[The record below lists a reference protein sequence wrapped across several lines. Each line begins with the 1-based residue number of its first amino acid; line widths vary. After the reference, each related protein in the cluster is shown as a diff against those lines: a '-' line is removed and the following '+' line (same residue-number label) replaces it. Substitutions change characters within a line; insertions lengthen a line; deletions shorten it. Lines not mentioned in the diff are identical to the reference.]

1 MSEFNRFYSA
11 AKRTAGKITTKA
23 GELADL
29 AAVKLKIKGLQLRID
44 EQYEKLG
51 ELVYRDLHTEDDLE
65 ADKLAVIAAIDG
77 LSDQLAEL
85 EGRCTAAGAGAE
97 EAATDA
103 SAEEPAAKPGESTP
117 LEEATEEV

>member
-1 MSEFNRFYSA
+1 MSEFNRFCSA

-29 AAVKLKIKGLQLRID
+29 AALKLKIKGLQLRID

-65 ADKLAVIAAIDG
+65 AEKLAVIAAIDG
-77 LSDQLAEL
+77 LFDQLSEL
-85 EGRCTAAGAGAE
+85 EGRCSAGAP
-97 EAATDA
+97 EAT
-103 SAEEPAAKPGESTP
+103 
-117 LEEATEEV
+117 ATEEAPLE

>member
-1 MSEFNRFYSA
+1 MSEFNRFCSA

-29 AAVKLKIKGLQLRID
+29 AALKLKIKGLQLRID

-65 ADKLAVIAAIDG
+65 AEKLAVIAAIDG
-77 LSDQLAEL
+77 LFDQLSEL
-85 EGRCTAAGAGAE
+85 EGRCSAEPPATETAGAP
-97 EAATDA
+97 EAT
-103 SAEEPAAKPGESTP
+103 
-117 LEEATEEV
+117 ATEEAPLE

>member
-1 MSEFNRFYSA
+1 MSDFSKFRTA
-11 AKRTAGKITTKA
+11 AKRTAGKVTTKA

-65 ADKLAVIAAIDG
+65 AEKLAVIAAIDG
-77 LSDQLAEL
+77 LFDKLAEL
-85 EGRCTAAGAGAE
+85 EGRCAASAAGDAE
-97 EAATDA
+97 TA
-103 SAEEPAAKPGESTP
+103 
-117 LEEATEEV
+117 EATESTDAPAGDDETNAN

>member
-1 MSEFNRFYSA
+1 MSEFNKFRTA

-44 EQYEKLG
+44 EQYEALG
-51 ELVYRDLHTEDDLE
+51 KLVYRDLHTEEDLE

-77 LSDQLAEL
+77 LFDKLAEL
-85 EGRCTAAGAGAE
+85 EGRCAAAGAEAERAEAEGAE
-97 EAATDA
+97 AEGAEAEGA
-103 SAEEPAAKPGESTP
+103 AEES
-117 LEEATEEV
+117 EAEKG

>member
-1 MSEFNRFYSA
+1 MSEFNRFCSA

-29 AAVKLKIKGLQLRID
+29 AALKLKIKGLQLRID

-65 ADKLAVIAAIDG
+65 AEKLAVIAAIDG
-77 LSDQLAEL
+77 LFDQLSEL
-85 EGRCTAAGAGAE
+85 EGRCSAVTPAAETAGAP
-97 EAATDA
+97 EAT
-103 SAEEPAAKPGESTP
+103 
-117 LEEATEEV
+117 ATEEAPLE